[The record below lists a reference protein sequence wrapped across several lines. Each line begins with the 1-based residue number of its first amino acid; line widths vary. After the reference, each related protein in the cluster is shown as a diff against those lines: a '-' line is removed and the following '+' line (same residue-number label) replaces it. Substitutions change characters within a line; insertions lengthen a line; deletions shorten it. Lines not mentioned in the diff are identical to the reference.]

1 MRVVFD
7 INVYLKNI
15 FDEQATWPD
24 IEPLPPASENA
35 AADCLSVAFD
45 GVGIELFVSPHILEN
60 VVRLMAQAGHTE
72 AFTATYLEALL
83 DIVEMSG
90 GAVLDPPQQDHG
102 IGDHEDNL
110 ILDLILAADADV
122 LVTDDTDL
130 TALNPWNGRV
140 ILRPYEFVNR
150 WLQSARHQR

>member
-7 INVYLKNI
+7 INVLIQNAVD
-15 FDEQATWPD
+15 DESVWPE
-24 IEPLPPASENA
+24 IEPLPPATGRA
-35 AADCLSVAFD
+35 AADCVSIAFD
-45 GVGIELFVSPHILEN
+45 GVDVRLFLSPHIIEN
-60 VVRLMAQAGHTE
+60 TIRFLAHLGHTD
-72 AFTATYLEALL
+72 AGIARYIEALL

-90 GAVLDPPQQDHG
+90 GAVIDPPKRDHG
-102 IGDHEDNL
+102 VPDHEDNL
-110 ILDLILAADADV
+110 ILDLVLAADADV

>member
-7 INVYLKNI
+7 INVYVQNAVD
-15 FDEQATWPD
+15 DESVWPE
-24 IEPLPPASENA
+24 IEPLPPATGRA
-35 AADCLSVAFD
+35 AADCVSIAFD
-45 GVGIELFVSPHILEN
+45 GVDVRLFLSPHIIEN
-60 VVRLMAQAGHTE
+60 TIRILAHLGHTD
-72 AFTATYLEALL
+72 AGIARYIEALL

-90 GAVLDPPQQDHG
+90 GAVIGPPKRDHG
-102 IGDHEDNL
+102 VTDHEDNL
-110 ILDLILAADADV
+110 ILDLMLAADADV

>member
-7 INVYLKNI
+7 INVYIKNI

-35 AADCLSVAFD
+35 AADCLSIAFD
-45 GVGIELFVSPHILEN
+45 GLGIELYMSPHIIDNTFRIMEH
-60 VVRLMAQAGHTE
+60 AGHTNTFIE
-72 AFTATYLEALL
+72 TYIEALL

-90 GAVLDPPQQDHG
+90 GAVIDAPKRDHG
-102 IGDHEDNL
+102 VTDHEDNL
-110 ILDLILAADADV
+110 ILDLMLTADADV

>member
-7 INVYLKNI
+7 INVFVQNAVD
-15 FDEQATWPD
+15 DESVWPE
-24 IEPLPPASENA
+24 IEPLPPATGRA
-35 AADCLSVAFD
+35 AADCVSIAFD
-45 GVGIELFVSPHILEN
+45 GVDVRLFLSPHIVEN
-60 VVRLMAQAGHTE
+60 TIRILAHLGHTD
-72 AFTATYLEALL
+72 AGIAGYIEALL

-110 ILDLILAADADV
+110 ILDLMLAADADV

-130 TALNPWNGRV
+130 TVLNPWNGRV